1 MPSGKIDISIINAI
15 LKTQFLSYMSTHLT
29 SVSTESEGRFLD
41 ITPINVSKE
50 DLESLREFMKS
61 PKASD
66 WVKDN
71 RMKRLASSIA
81 SASTSRMGSNTTSRR
96 SAVVPLRLWPQSP
109 STSRTPTVIS
119 LFCVS
124 RTRGSSAHD
133 RI

>member
-1 MPSGKIDISIINAI
+1 MPSGKIDISIINTI
-15 LKTQFLSYMSTHLT
+15 LKTQFLSYMSTHLA

-71 RMKRLASSIA
+71 RMKRLVGSWCILCGGIPTKIA
-81 SASTSRMGSNTTSRR
+81 SYDYNGA
-96 SAVVPLRLWPQSP
+96 
-109 STSRTPTVIS
+109 
-119 LFCVS
+119 
-124 RTRGSSAHD
+124 TRIERYCETCAEKQFSCTQKGQAD
-133 RI
+133 GGRDGAD